1 MNVGDVQEY
10 KLQIGKKEYT
20 FRLDFKALMK
30 FNERYKGY
38 KTIAEVEDGKYK
50 LDSNNNPIIKEL
62 NAIDIF
68 NKFIN
73 TPGDYED
80 LVKILSCA
88 CIDKEFTEEEMLE
101 SLSFDFPTMLI
112 LDGIANRMIQ
122 GSIILNKKNSKDAG
136 AKEKNQITSQGI

>member
-10 KLQIGKKEYT
+10 KLQIGEKEYI

-30 FNERYKGY
+30 FNEKYKGY
-38 KTIAEVEDGKYK
+38 KTIPILENGKPK
-50 LDSNNNPIIKEL
+50 LDRNNKPIMKEL
-62 NAIDIF
+62 GALDIF

-88 CIDKEFTEEEMLE
+88 CVDKEFTEEEILE
-101 SLSFDFPTMLI
+101 SLSFDFPTIVI

-122 GSIILNKKNSKDAG
+122 GSLILDKKENNSG
-136 AKEKNQITSQGI
+136 GNKEKN